1 MPPNPALLSRVLRLQ
16 IRDRNLCC
24 CGAIAARAFRP
35 AGKCRGLFEVLAL
48 RWLQIPPGDIE
59 SRRCRY
65 DDTCT
70 HRKHTAVVRTP
81 ARRIRTP
88 VVVGRVY
95 RTPRRFTETTYSPP
109 YASRCRKT

>member
-1 MPPNPALLSRVLRLQ
+1 MPPHPAFLSCVLRLQ

-24 CGAIAARAFRP
+24 CRAIAARAFRRT
-35 AGKCRGLFEVLAL
+35 GERRGLSEVFAL
-48 RWLQIPPGDIE
+48 RRLQIPLGDIE

-81 ARRIRTP
+81 ARRIRTT
-88 VVVGRVY
+88 VVVGRLY
-95 RTPRRFTETTYSPP
+95 RTPRRFTETPYNLQ
-109 YASRCRKT
+109 YAS